1 MGRSPT
7 SSTMAWRPRSTN
19 SLYESI
25 CCLTRPLSRM
35 NSLVRFQSLVVV
47 TAILSLSRIFFSKIF
62 YNIPVK
68 VGLSRRGAPSNDLD
82 DIPRFSPDRSYRRV
96 CGLYVGYLEGFDM
109 VAFQDFLRFGGFE
122 QNVSRD
128 RKTTR
133 LNSSHITIS
142 YA

>member
-35 NSLVRFQSLVVV
+35 NSLVRFQSWVVV
-47 TAILSLSRIFFSKIF
+47 TAILSPSRIFFSKVF

-68 VGLSRRGAPSNDLD
+68 VRLSRRGAPSNDLD
-82 DIPRFSPDRSYRRV
+82 DIPRFSTDRSYLRHF
-96 CGLYVGYLEGFDM
+96 GLSVRNLDGLDIMSFHEF
-109 VAFQDFLRFGGFE
+109 
-122 QNVSRD
+122 
-128 RKTTR
+128 
-133 LNSSHITIS
+133 
-142 YA
+142 

>member
-35 NSLVRFQSLVVV
+35 NSLVRFQSWVVV

-68 VGLSRRGAPSNDLD
+68 VRLSRRGAPSNDLD
-82 DIPRFSPDRSYRRV
+82 DIPRFSLDRTYRRV
-96 CGLYVGYLEGFDM
+96 CGLDVGHLE
-109 VAFQDFLRFGGFE
+109 V
-122 QNVSRD
+122 
-128 RKTTR
+128 
-133 LNSSHITIS
+133 ITIIA
-142 YA
+142 YNDILLLTGYEQIMTR